1 MQTSARRD
9 SLQLVQEGP
18 AQLRHRGCVAR
29 AALAS
34 VAAVVGAGATVP
46 PLAAAEVVRALLTS
60 SLAAALL
67 GSERTVARAALASVA
82 AVVAAGAAE
91 PPLAAAEVV
100 RALVAPGLAA
110 ALLSTQRA
118 KAMAR
123 AALAAVAAVVGAGAA
138 VPPRAAAEVAVA
150 LLAARLAAALLG
162 VSDHPGKGEEQ
173 CAPGEGQDCTSHS
186 YPTLCAGAS
195 DELSEKSNAME
206 ARTGKAPLY
215 RGRTP

>member
-67 GSERTVARAALASVA
+67 GSERTVARAALAS
-82 AVVAAGAAE
+82 VAAGAAE

>member
-1 MQTSARRD
+1 MQTSARRE

-67 GSERTVARAALASVA
+67 GSERTVARAALAS
-82 AVVAAGAAE
+82 VAAGAAE

-195 DELSEKSNAME
+195 DELSEKRNAME